1 VTALLR
7 IADSLLTTVLRSVM
21 GCDMAG
27 ASGANGSSAQQRVVA
42 EQPPLVPE
50 QWRKKKEAAEG
61 KTEERPN
68 PRKNFEENVLRQ
80 VTRLAH
86 PCSSESLSWC

>member
-1 VTALLR
+1 VTWQVPQAQT
-7 IADSLLTTVLRSVM
+7 AAVHNSEWWRSNV
-21 GCDMAG
+21 GQDL
-27 ASGANGSSAQQRVVA
+27 SNSFPVA